1 MGRGKGRGLGR
12 GVGGGRCGAASP
24 APSCQSPG
32 DAALV
37 ARSAARSLAWGRGG
51 ATRDV
56 RDTAPTTSVL
66 SSPGSTQAC
75 LRSQRLVGAGPNRT
89 CSSTRE
95 QPLTLSGDTPP
106 RRAPRQ
112 GLRLNPGV
120 ERRLLGQAA
129 GEEPLGGGAWSI
141 PRRPQGA
148 RGGRRRWPERR
159 DFTGGGRVTPT
170 PTPQGREGG
179 GRGVIRLDQISLTAL
194 SYIQYK

>member
-1 MGRGKGRGLGR
+1 M
-12 GVGGGRCGAASP
+12 GGGRCGAASP

-129 GEEPLGGGAWSI
+129 GEEPLGGGVVHTQAAPGSQRGKAEMAREAGLHRWWPCNPYSHP
-141 PRRPQGA
+141 PR
-148 RGGRRRWPERR
+148 
-159 DFTGGGRVTPT
+159 
-170 PTPQGREGG
+170 
-179 GRGVIRLDQISLTAL
+179 
-194 SYIQYK
+194 